1 MRVYRNREHTV
12 YYIVLTALCMTVCAA
27 SLTGCGSDR
36 KSQQSA
42 QAVTSDLISDVT
54 EPEGE
59 ESDSASASVTAK
71 AVDYSEGTQDLRVNA
86 DTVGTQFYNVS
97 VPEEWQGLVT
107 YRYYQMPEDEVYK
120 LEIYD
125 NASAVATDGV
135 GGLVASLILTRSYGE
150 ETTMK
155 STEYLGRLLHEGGDF
170 YYLLIEYPPH
180 EQYTE
185 GSRTTYDSVLL
196 GVRSMGS
203 RIEGADS
210 YTFEAGAPAQQSDET
225 ESEE

>member
-1 MRVYRNREHTV
+1 MRIYRNRKYTV
-12 YYIVLTALCMTVCAA
+12 FHIVLTALCLSVCAA
-27 SLTGCGSDR
+27 FLTGCGNDR

-59 ESDSASASVTAK
+59 GSDSASAAGTVQ
-71 AVDYSEGTQDLRVNA
+71 AVDYSEGTQDLHVNA
-86 DTVGTQFYNVS
+86 EAVSTQFYTVS

-107 YRYYQMPEDEVYK
+107 YRYYQMPEDEIYK

-150 ETTMK
+150 ETTMR
-155 STEYLGRLLHEGGDF
+155 STEYLGRLRHEGGDF
-170 YYLLIEYPPH
+170 YYLLTEYPPH

-185 GSRTTYDSVLL
+185 GSRMTYDSVLL

-203 RIEGADS
+203 RIEGTGS
-210 YTFEAGAPAQQSDET
+210 YTFEAGAPSQQPDET